1 VWQPGTATSSHRLG
15 HHGLDRYTGAGQD
28 ADDPS
33 AAPDPFRASSQVG
46 VVGTLHHVSA
56 IRDSD
61 ARRSVIGLT
70 YRIGRHIPGE
80 L

>member
-1 VWQPGTATSSHRLG
+1 MAMHRFA
-15 HHGLDRYTGAGQD
+15 GAGHD

-70 YRIGRHIPGE
+70 YRVGRHIPGA
-80 L
+80 LL

>member
-1 VWQPGTATSSHRLG
+1 
-15 HHGLDRYTGAGQD
+15 
-28 ADDPS
+28 
-33 AAPDPFRASSQVG
+33 VG